1 VDWVG
6 SDGSSTFSQAQ
17 EQAAALKSNWDG
29 AQRQDSE
36 PEASGRRKT
45 GPGTPVRSAPAVPA
59 AQPGWVRARRL
70 PLCGGTG
77 PKRSG
82 QAGLGSRLSH
92 GLARPSH
99 DGMGWPRSSLCKSP
113 MRHVLRGV
121 GAGTGR
127 VCLTGLGLLMSST
140 RLADDADRRGRFFTT
155 KDEALRCW
163 QMQGGRL
170 SRSDTADPSERP
182 RARSAR
188 SRGEPRGNR
197 KEGKGRMMGGW
208 GRALHARCRPG
219 REKGREAEAAE
230 GIPAPFAGPAR

>member
-1 VDWVG
+1 VADAKRG
-6 SDGSSTFSQAQ
+6 QGLQSGQRPQSRRRSRDGFERAVSPCVEERDQRGRVRQVWAPDY
-17 EQAAALKSNWDG
+17 LMVWHGRVMMGWDG
-29 AQRQDSE
+29 QGAVCASRQCATFCE
-36 PEASGRRKT
+36 
-45 GPGTPVRSAPAVPA
+45 
-59 AQPGWVRARRL
+59 
-70 PLCGGTG
+70 
-77 PKRSG
+77 
-82 QAGLGSRLSH
+82 
-92 GLARPSH
+92 
-99 DGMGWPRSSLCKSP
+99 
-113 MRHVLRGV
+113 GV

-163 QMQGGRL
+163 QMQGGRP

-197 KEGKGRMMGGW
+197 REGKGRMMGGW

-230 GIPAPFAGPAR
+230 GIPAPFAGPAG

>member
-1 VDWVG
+1 MGPRAGRRKGPGWRNGHRRTRAGDERQHQARLSIPGELVTVDWVG

-113 MRHVLRGV
+113 MRHVLRG
-121 GAGTGR
+121 G
-127 VCLTGLGLLMSST
+127 
-140 RLADDADRRGRFFTT
+140 
-155 KDEALRCW
+155 
-163 QMQGGRL
+163 
-170 SRSDTADPSERP
+170 
-182 RARSAR
+182 R
-188 SRGEPRGNR
+188 SRDRTCLSYRFGSFNVVHSF
-197 KEGKGRMMGGW
+197 GR
-208 GRALHARCRPG
+208 RC
-219 REKGREAEAAE
+219 
-230 GIPAPFAGPAR
+230 